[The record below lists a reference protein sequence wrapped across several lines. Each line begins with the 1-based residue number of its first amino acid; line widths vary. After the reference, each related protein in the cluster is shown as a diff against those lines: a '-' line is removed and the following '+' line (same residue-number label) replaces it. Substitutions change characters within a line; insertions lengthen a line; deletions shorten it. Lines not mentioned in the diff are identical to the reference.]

1 MEAIANQKI
10 IDVELNSEMKKSYID
25 YSMSV
30 IMDRAVPDIRDGLK
44 PVQRRIIYDMSR
56 LGTPKKRLGVKTRA
70 RDSSKL
76 NSILFHNNPR
86 VDKRRGGIWGILKN
100 ICSFSR

>member
-1 MEAIANQKI
+1 
-10 IDVELNSEMKKSYID
+10 
-25 YSMSV
+25 MS
-30 IMDRAVPDIRDGLK
+30 A
-44 PVQRRIIYDMSR
+44 QRRANDKANKIDASCE
-56 LGTPKKRLGVKTRA
+56 TPKKRLGVKTRA